1 MFVVQSGLLDIT
13 ASPPGDNDE
22 NVFVVQ
28 SGLLDVF
35 ITEPDGR
42 ASTLKYVGAGDSVT
56 SLLSFCDVLTVSE
69 DTGDVGRWQGMT
81 HVDDWLSSIQTLS

>member
-1 MFVVQSGLLDIT
+1 M
-13 ASPPGDNDE
+13 
-22 NVFVVQ
+22 VQ

-69 DTGDVGRWQGMT
+69 DAREVGRYDGMT
-81 HVDDWLSSIQTLS
+81 NVDGW